1 MDTTQKA
8 LFQSIKN
15 LFKKETFS
23 LVDEISEVLHLEKGA
38 SYKRI
43 SGNTSLKID
52 EVVALCLHYNIS
64 FDTLLEAHSGLNQI
78 SFVTEHVSVTN
89 STLREFLLSFGR
101 TFDSLRKG
109 RENELIFLG
118 NELSLP
124 YYFDFPK
131 LLKFLH
137 HMWHHE
143 KGGYQHNQKK
153 LENLDIT
160 KEDKQLAHYLSHEFN
175 NHPTTEILGPGIMNA
190 AFHRLKLGHRLGIV
204 NQQQAE
210 ELHQEFGQ
218 LLEHLKKV
226 AEVGCKFNLESGRP
240 YGEAYLLINKY
251 YFGGAQI
258 YYNTDGYEKA
268 FLSTEYPDFIHTN
281 DPRYTTRV
289 REKIYSQKAFSV
301 NISRDN
307 ALERAQYFRNLTVE
321 WEKLGKEIENQL

>member
-143 KGGYQHNQKK
+143 KGGYQHQQKK
-153 LENLDIT
+153 LDSLEISSENR
-160 KEDKQLAHYLSHEFN
+160 QLANYLSHEFN
-175 NHPTTEILGPGIMNA
+175 NHPTTEIWGPGIMNA
-190 AFHRLKLGHRLGIV
+190 AFHKLKLGIRIGIIDR
-204 NQQQAE
+204 QQSE
-210 ELHQEFGQ
+210 ELYQEFFH

-226 AEVGCKFNLESGRP
+226 AEVGYKFNIESGRP
-240 YGEAYLLINKY
+240 YGDAYLLINKY
-251 YFGGAQI
+251 YFGGSQV

-281 DPRYTTRV
+281 DPRYTSRI
-289 REKIYSQKAFSV
+289 REKIYNQKAYSV
-301 NISRDN
+301 SISRDN
-307 ALERAQYFRNLTVE
+307 ALERSQYFRSLTQE
-321 WEKLGKEIENQL
+321 WERLGKEIESLL